1 MGLTQSMEKIGF
13 EDMQSVIKKP
23 ELYILINTLTETE
36 QNCLI
41 PNTVNFDQEEI
52 IINSHLKNGNKNVR
66 IIIYGKNCND
76 DKIIKKYQQ
85 LSSFGF
91 YNIFIYTGGMFEW
104 LLLQD
109 IYGSNEFPTTAK
121 QLDILKYKPPQK
133 FNICLLQYS

>member
-121 QLDILKYKPPQK
+121 QLDLLKYKPPQK

>member
-1 MGLTQSMEKIGF
+1 MEKIGF

-121 QLDILKYKPPQK
+121 QLDLLKYKPPQK